1 MKRRSFVTGMAAG
14 SVGLLGGCAEGL
26 FFHPDKRLYA
36 TPERLRVTAQDVY
49 FGSPVRL
56 HGWWMPAVGT
66 PRATLV
72 HCHGNAAN
80 LSHHAPLV
88 AWLPAQGVDVLC
100 FDYQGYGQSDGHPTL
115 DGVVADTRLAI
126 AQARQLQAGGPRRP
140 VVVLGQSL
148 GAATAVRAVAEEDGI
163 GLLILDS
170 AFSSYRGVAR
180 DAVSHGVLAFVAPL
194 AMPSLPGQNRDPL
207 QAMARLRAPSLL
219 IHGERDRIISIRH
232 SELLHEAAPQPKQFI
247 RIPNG
252 QHIDALTRPAMRE
265 RVLAA
270 IVAAR

>member
-1 MKRRSFVTGMAAG
+1 MRRRSFVTGMAAG
-14 SVGLLGGCAEGL
+14 SLGLLGGCAEGL
-26 FFHPDKRLYA
+26 FFHPDKRVYA
-36 TPERLRVTAQDVY
+36 TPEKLRVTVRDVY

-72 HCHGNAAN
+72 HAHGNAAN

-88 AWLPAQGVDVLC
+88 AWLPAFGIDVLC

-115 DGVVADTRLAI
+115 DGVVGDTRMAI
-126 AQARQLQAGGPRRP
+126 AQARRLQENARRP
-140 VVVLGQSL
+140 LVVLGQSL
-148 GAATAVRAVAEEDGI
+148 GAATAVRAVAEESDI

-180 DAVSHGVLAFVAPL
+180 DAVSQGVLSLVAPL

-207 QAMARLRAPSLL
+207 RAITQVRASTLL
-219 IHGERDRIISIRH
+219 LHGERDRIISIRH

-270 IVAAR
+270 IHAAR